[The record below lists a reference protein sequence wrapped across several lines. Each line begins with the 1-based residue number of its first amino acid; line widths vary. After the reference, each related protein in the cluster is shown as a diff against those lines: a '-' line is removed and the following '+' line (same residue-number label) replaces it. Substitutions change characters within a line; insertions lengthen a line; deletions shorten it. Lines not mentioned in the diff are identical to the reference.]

1 MHWSTTA
8 LNLCGTVTLD
18 SREPRSLLCL
28 CLLLL
33 QLLCRR
39 SLAPAPAPSNAVG
52 RSKAGAPLRLLLPQL
67 QLVNKLGGEK
77 GEGVKKSRRSLA
89 PPPVTASLFFPKGF
103 LRLYL
108 WLLLGILK
116 AP

>member
-1 MHWSTTA
+1 
-8 LNLCGTVTLD
+8 
-18 SREPRSLLCL
+18 
-28 CLLLL
+28 
-33 QLLCRR
+33 
-39 SLAPAPAPSNAVG
+39 
-52 RSKAGAPLRLLLPQL
+52 
-67 QLVNKLGGEK
+67 
-77 GEGVKKSRRSLA
+77 VKKSRRSLA